1 MTQSLWLATTDS
13 VLLPTLSASTNCD
26 VCIIG
31 GGLSGLYTAYTL
43 ANAGVDVV
51 LLEANSHVSHGT
63 TGHST
68 GKLTAQHGIIYS
80 KLMEKQ
86 TLDDAQ
92 LYYQLNQRAIEKAL
106 HLLPQTAV
114 RKVDS
119 VLYSQSEVSNFDLM
133 NEWSAYNALKIG
145 GKLTTDI
152 ELPFAIKNALL
163 MPHQAQINPVE
174 VANFLVKKAQSAGA
188 KLYTSTR
195 VQKLKLTQ
203 NEVQTQN
210 DMTVQYKQLVICSH
224 YPIEAVK
231 GLQLLKLSNSR
242 SYIVASKIMDT
253 LRAQYLSVDSPTR
266 SIRTTTINDEN
277 YLLIAGAN
285 HVAGQLT
292 DTLPFYEALQKD
304 LKQHFDQHPPLY
316 EWSAQDVETPDTLP
330 YVGKISKSVPNVYMA
345 TGYRKWG
352 ISNSFVAGDLL
363 CSLITQKKIEDGA
376 EALYS
381 PSRTKFGAAF
391 MQMLKVGGFVSKEL
405 VSGYLKHKNA
415 PKCTHLGCKTK
426 WNKADKTWDCPC
438 HGSRFNAQGEVIEG
452 PAVYPLKLEES

>member
-13 VLLPTLSASTNCD
+13 VSLPTLSASMKCD

-86 TLDDAQ
+86 PLSDVQ
-92 LYYQLNQRAIEKAL
+92 LYYQLNQYAIDKAL
-106 HLLPQTAV
+106 HLLPPTAV
-114 RKVDS
+114 QKVDS
-119 VLYSQSEVSNFDLM
+119 VLYSQTDESNFDLL
-133 NEWSAYNALKIG
+133 NEWSAYNALKIE

-152 ELPFAIKNALL
+152 ELPFAIKKALL

-174 VANFLVKKAQSAGA
+174 VANILTKKAQAAGA

-195 VQKLKLTQ
+195 VQKLKLNK

-210 DMTVQYKQLVICSH
+210 DLTVQYKQLVLCTH

-242 SYIVASKIMDT
+242 SYIVASKITDT

-266 SIRTTTINDEN
+266 SVRTTTINDEN

-292 DTLPFYEALQKD
+292 DTNPFYEALQKD
-304 LKQHFDQHPPLY
+304 LKEHFDQHPPLY
-316 EWSAQDVETPDTLP
+316 EWSAQDVETPDMLP

-426 WNKADKTWDCPC
+426 WNKADETWDCPC
-438 HGSRFNAQGEVIEG
+438 HGSRFSAKGEVIEG

>member
-13 VLLPTLSASTNCD
+13 VSLPTLSASMKCD

-80 KLMEKQ
+80 KLLEKQ
-86 TLDDAQ
+86 PLSDVQ
-92 LYYQLNQRAIEKAL
+92 LYYQLNQFAIEKAL

-114 RKVDS
+114 RKADS
-119 VLYSQSEVSNFDLM
+119 VLYSQSEESNFDLM
-133 NEWSAYNALKIG
+133 NEWSAYKAIQID
-145 GKLTTDI
+145 GKLTTDT
-152 ELPFAIKNALL
+152 ELPFAIKNALV

-174 VANFLVKKAQSAGA
+174 VANTLAKKAQAAGA

-195 VQKLKLTQ
+195 VQKLKLNE

-210 DMTVQYKQLVICSH
+210 DLTVQYKQLVLCTH
-224 YPIEAVK
+224 YPIEAIT

-242 SYIVASKIMDT
+242 SYIVASKITDT
-253 LRAQYLSVDSPTR
+253 LRGQYISVDAPTR
-266 SIRTTTINDEN
+266 SIRTTTINGEN
-277 YLLIAGAN
+277 YLLLAGAKHIAG
-285 HVAGQLT
+285 QIT
-292 DTLPFYEALQKD
+292 DTTPFYEALQKD

-316 EWSAQDVETPDTLP
+316 EWSAQDVETPDMLP

-363 CSLITQKKIEDGA
+363 CSLITKTKMEDGA

-405 VSGYLKHKNA
+405 VAGYMKHKNA

>member
-13 VLLPTLSASTNCD
+13 VSLPTLSASTTCD

-86 TLDDAQ
+86 SLSDVQ
-92 LYYQLNQRAIEKAL
+92 LYYQLNQHAIEKAL
-106 HLLPQTAV
+106 HILPQTAV
-114 RKVDS
+114 RKADS
-119 VLYSQSEVSNFDLM
+119 ILYSQSEVSNFDLM
-133 NEWSAYNALKIG
+133 NEWSAYKAIQIDS
-145 GKLTTDI
+145 KLTTDI
-152 ELPFAIKNALL
+152 ELPFAIKNALV

-174 VANFLVKKAQSAGA
+174 VANILAKKAQAAGA

-195 VQKLKLTQ
+195 VQKLKLNE

-210 DMTVQYKQLVICSH
+210 DLTVQYKQLVLCTH
-224 YPIEAVK
+224 YPIEAIT

-242 SYIVASKIMDT
+242 SYIVASKITDT
-253 LRAQYLSVDSPTR
+253 LRGQYLSVDTPTR
-266 SIRTTTINDEN
+266 SIRTTTINGEN
-277 YLLIAGAN
+277 YLLLAGAKHIAGKI
-285 HVAGQLT
+285 T
-292 DTLPFYEALQKD
+292 DTQPYYEALQKD

-316 EWSAQDVETPDTLP
+316 EWSAQDVETPDMLP
-330 YVGKISKSVPNVYMA
+330 YVGRISKSIPNVYMA
-345 TGYRKWG
+345 TGYKKWG

-363 CSLITQKKIEDGA
+363 CSLITKTKIEDGA

-381 PSRTKFGAAF
+381 PSRTKFGAAL

-405 VSGYLKHKNA
+405 VSGYMKHKNA

>member
-13 VLLPTLSASTNCD
+13 ISLPTLSASTNCE

-51 LLEANSHVSHGT
+51 LLEANSHISHGT

-68 GKLTAQHGIIYS
+68 AKLTAQHGVIYS

-86 TLDDAQ
+86 SLNDVQ

-106 HLLPQTAV
+106 HILPQTAA

-119 VLYSQSEVSNFDLM
+119 VLYSQSEVSNFELM
-133 NEWSAYNALKIG
+133 NEWSAYKAIQID
-145 GKLTTDI
+145 GKLTTDT
-152 ELPFAIKNALL
+152 ELPFAIKNALV
-163 MPHQAQINPVE
+163 MPHQAQYNPVE
-174 VANFLVKKAQSAGA
+174 VANILAQKAQAAGA
-188 KLYTSTR
+188 KIYTSTR
-195 VQKLKLTQ
+195 VQKLKLNE

-210 DMTVQYKQLVICSH
+210 DLTVRYKQLVLCTH
-224 YPIEAVK
+224 YPIEAIT

-242 SYIVASKIMDT
+242 SYIVASKITDT
-253 LRAQYLSVDSPTR
+253 LQGQYISVDTPTR

-277 YLLIAGAN
+277 YLLLAGAKHIAGKI
-285 HVAGQLT
+285 T
-292 DTLPFYEALQKD
+292 DTQPYYEALQKD

-316 EWSAQDVETPDTLP
+316 EWSAQDVETPDMLP
-330 YVGKISKSVPNVYMA
+330 YVGRISKSIPNVYMA

-352 ISNSFVAGDLL
+352 MSNSFVAGDLL
-363 CSLITQKKIEDGA
+363 CSLITKSKIEDGA

-381 PSRTKFGAAF
+381 PSRTKFGAAL

-405 VSGYLKHKNA
+405 VSGYVKHKHA

-438 HGSRFNAQGEVIEG
+438 HGSRFNAHGEVIEG

>member
-13 VLLPTLSASTNCD
+13 IALPTLPASMKCD

-31 GGLSGLYTAYTL
+31 GGLSGLYTTYTL

-51 LLEANSHVSHGT
+51 LLEANTHVSHGT

-68 GKLTAQHGIIYS
+68 GKLTAQHGVIYA

-86 TLDDAQ
+86 PLSDVQ
-92 LYYQLNQRAIEKAL
+92 LYYQLNQYAIDKAL
-106 HLLPQTAV
+106 HLLPPTAF

-119 VLYSQSEVSNFDLM
+119 VLYSQTDLGTSELL
-133 NEWSAYNALKIG
+133 NEWSAYNALKID

-152 ELPFAIKNALL
+152 ELPFAIKKALL
-163 MPHQAQINPVE
+163 MPHQAQINPAE
-174 VANFLVKKAQSAGA
+174 VANILAKKALAAGA
-188 KLYTSTR
+188 RLYTNTR
-195 VQKLKLTQ
+195 VQKLLLHQ

-210 DMTVQYKQLVICSH
+210 DMTVQYKRLILCTH
-224 YPIEAVK
+224 YPIEAIK

-242 SYIVASKIMDT
+242 SYIVASKISDT
-253 LRAQYLSVDSPTR
+253 LRAQYLSVDSPDR
-266 SIRTTTINDEN
+266 SVRTTTIKDEN

-285 HVAGQLT
+285 HIAGQIA
-292 DTLPFYEALQKD
+292 DTIPFYDALQKD
-304 LKQHFDQHPPLY
+304 LKKHFDQHPPLY
-316 EWSAQDVETPDTLP
+316 EWSAQDVETPDMLP
-330 YVGKISKSVPNVYMA
+330 YVGNISKSLPNVFMA

-363 CSLITQKKIEDGA
+363 CALLTRGKTEDGA

-381 PSRTKFGAAF
+381 PSRTKFGTAF
-391 MQMLKVGGFVSKEL
+391 MQMLKVGGFVSKEF
-405 VSGYLKHKNA
+405 VSGYLQPKNA

-426 WNKADKTWDCPC
+426 WNNADETWDCPC
-438 HGSRFNAQGEVIEG
+438 HGSRFNAQGQVIEG